1 MQWLI
6 FLSLKLQIQ
15 FKKVKVLSKI
25 FVYSPQQAYTHNTGC
40 LLPNDLQTVSYSLLI
55 PLQLPHYSRYAIQ
68 LLNKHL
74 YVYELTEN
82 SAT

>member
-25 FVYSPQQAYTHNTGC
+25 FVYSPQQAYTRNIGC
-40 LLPNDLQTVSYSLLI
+40 LLPNDLQTVSYSSLI
-55 PLQLPHYSRYAIQ
+55 PLQLPHHSRYAIQ